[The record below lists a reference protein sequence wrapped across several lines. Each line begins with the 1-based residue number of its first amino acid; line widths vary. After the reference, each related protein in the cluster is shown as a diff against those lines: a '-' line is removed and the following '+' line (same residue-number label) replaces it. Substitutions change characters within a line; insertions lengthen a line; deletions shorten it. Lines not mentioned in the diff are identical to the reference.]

1 MSIIGLPYI
10 IMDVPITSIEW
21 AVVDKTLGAGLILV
35 IVNISLKMYYLPA
48 TINKI
53 KSYNIIYL

>member
-1 MSIIGLPYI
+1 
-10 IMDVPITSIEW
+10 MDVPITSIEW
-21 AVVDKTLGAGLILV
+21 AVVDKPLGAGLILV